1 MKNEK
6 IINSVLFEDIRAK
19 IAAYL
24 KIPSLSRSEE
34 LFIAFL
40 TERLSK
46 VDIQKDYS
54 IALVD
59 QTIRVFCRRG
69 SDTTVFTHADRV
81 KTGIKAGTDIITVS
95 GDLYLESQLDNA
107 VSIAVMM
114 RLIEQNTPLNWVIT
128 TREECCT
135 NQYQILNYLLAFPKQ
150 SLIDLDIDVTDNAE
164 RDIFSGAVSIRNRDN
179 YLPYNQELIGELRA
193 AADKLGIKHV
203 AKDGE
208 WMINQLGMALNT
220 YCATLSLAHATL
232 HRTMRFAYLG
242 IPIWNY
248 HTAKEFAHSGAIVN
262 ACRVLEEF
270 AKGRKS
276 EVRRLRTEDG
286 RPMYN
291 GSWKA
296 Y

>member
-1 MKNEK
+1 VKNEK
-6 IINSVLFEDIRAK
+6 IINSALFEDIRAK

-34 LFIAFL
+34 IFIASL

-46 VDIQKDYS
+46 ADIQKNYS

-179 YLPYNQELIGELRA
+179 YLPYNKELIGELRSA
-193 AADKLGIKHV
+193 ANKLGIKHV

-220 YCATLSLAHATL
+220 YCATLSLDNATL

-248 HTAKEFAHSGAIVN
+248 HTAKEFAHPGAIVN
-262 ACRVLEEF
+262 AYQVLKEF
-270 AKGRKS
+270 ATVSAKS
-276 EVRRLRTEDG
+276 EKSV
-286 RPMYN
+286 
-291 GSWKA
+291 K
-296 Y
+296 

>member
-1 MKNEK
+1 
-6 IINSVLFEDIRAK
+6 
-19 IAAYL
+19 
-24 KIPSLSRSEE
+24 
-34 LFIAFL
+34 
-40 TERLSK
+40 
-46 VDIQKDYS
+46 
-54 IALVD
+54 
-59 QTIRVFCRRG
+59 
-69 SDTTVFTHADRV
+69 V

-179 YLPYNQELIGELRA
+179 YLPYNKGLIGELRA
-193 AADKLGIKHV
+193 AANKLGIKHV

-220 YCATLSLAHATL
+220 YCATLSLDNATL
-232 HRTMRFAYLG
+232 HKTMRFAYLG

-248 HTAKEFAHSGAIVN
+248 HTAKEFAHPGAIVN
-262 ACRVLEEF
+262 AYQVLKEF
-270 AKGRKS
+270 ATVSAKS
-276 EVRRLRTEDG
+276 EKSV
-286 RPMYN
+286 
-291 GSWKA
+291 K
-296 Y
+296 

>member
-1 MKNEK
+1 VKNEK
-6 IINSVLFEDIRAK
+6 IINSALFEDIRAK

-179 YLPYNQELIGELRA
+179 YLPYNKGLIGELRA
-193 AADKLGIKHV
+193 AANKLGIKHV

-220 YCATLSLAHATL
+220 YCATLSLDNATL
-232 HRTMRFAYLG
+232 HKTMRFAYLG

-248 HTAKEFAHSGAIVN
+248 HTAKEFAHPGAIVN
-262 ACRVLEEF
+262 AYQVLKEF
-270 AKGRKS
+270 ATVSAKS
-276 EVRRLRTEDG
+276 EKSV
-286 RPMYN
+286 
-291 GSWKA
+291 K
-296 Y
+296 